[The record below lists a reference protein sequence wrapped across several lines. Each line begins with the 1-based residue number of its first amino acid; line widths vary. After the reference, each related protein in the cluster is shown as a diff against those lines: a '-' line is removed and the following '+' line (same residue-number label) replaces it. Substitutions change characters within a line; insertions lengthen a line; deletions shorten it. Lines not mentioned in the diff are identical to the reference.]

1 MLGHSASSSL
11 SPEAQRLR
19 NIEVTLDERLVE
31 RTNNIRTGI
40 LKRDEEIASLR
51 KRLEHQTLL
60 TQRAERLAEDRKQ
73 AMSMAIEKADR
84 VITACRGE
92 MREMD
97 ARLSRTLAELAR
109 VKEASN
115 AKGVFT
121 DLGWWFSSQI
131 DALRV
136 VVDAIQGRRPNPLLR
151 RRFKAAVWAV
161 VFCRAHRPGKRVLW
175 TPQLANDS
183 LRSAMAR
190 SARALSWVV
199 ETEAAA
205 NALPDV
211 ARRANEAEQGIEQ
224 AAQVVR
230 WLEARLEAQV
240 AKVDWAAQGLDL

>member
-1 MLGHSASSSL
+1 MLGYGDSS

-19 NIEVTLDERLVE
+19 HIEVTLDERLVE

-40 LKRDEEIASLR
+40 LKRDEEIALLR

-73 AMSMAIEKADR
+73 AMSVAVEKANR
-84 VITACRGE
+84 VISACRGE
-92 MREMD
+92 MHEMD
-97 ARLSRTLAELAR
+97 ARLSRTLAALAR
-109 VKEASN
+109 AKEAPN

-121 DLGWWFSSQI
+121 DLGWWFSMQI

-136 VVDAIQGRRPNPLLR
+136 VVDAIQGRRSNPALR

-161 VFCRAHRPGKRVLW
+161 IFCRAHRPGKRQVW
-175 TPQLANDS
+175 TPQLATES
-183 LRSAMAR
+183 LRSARAQ
-190 SARALSWVV
+190 SARALKWIA

-211 ARRANEAEQGIEQ
+211 ARRANEAEEGLEQ
-224 AAQVVR
+224 AAQIVR

-240 AKVDWAAQGLDL
+240 AKVDWAAQGLGL